1 MPALLASGA
10 NSGFISTSEASKL
23 TDSLHFR
30 AEVTR
35 CLPETIS
42 DDKQAGSTERVL
54 DLEARNPDP
63 TVIADLEPENE
74 RDANRAGSTERVL
87 ELEARNPDPTVIADL
102 ERENERLAK
111 LLFETTTDFAMFR
124 KKTEGDLG
132 AALNAQR
139 IQDERRFAK
148 VVEAEIRDA
157 DERAKANLDEC
168 EARRVQREDDLADAE
183 ARLIECESQRGREA
197 EAAGDDRTELERLKA
212 KFIEAEAKASE
223 ARSREDDADARLIE
237 CEAQRGREAEAAG
250 DDRTELER
258 LKAKI
263 IEAEAKASEARSRE
277 DDRADARLNECEA
290 RIREIRREDDRADAE
305 SKARLDECGK
315 REAKIR
321 DDASAELERLKAEI
335 IEANKRATTNLN
347 VCEARIRDERLKAT
361 ENRAGHLDAL
371 AESVDE
377 IRHRQSLTDREI
389 QNLQDASD
397 ENNNALAVLVSKYR
411 RLQIHM
417 ERVTAAIKAG
427 VSTCRSNVVLSIISS
442 LVVTFLK

>member
-87 ELEARNPDPTVIADL
+87 ELEARNPDPNVIADL

-168 EARRVQREDDLADAE
+168 EDDLADAE
-183 ARLIECESQRGREA
+183 ARLNECESQRGREA
-197 EAAGDDRTELERLKA
+197 EAAGDDRAELERLKA
-212 KFIEAEAKASE
+212 
-223 ARSREDDADARLIE
+223 
-237 CEAQRGREAEAAG
+237 
-250 DDRTELER
+250 
-258 LKAKI
+258 
-263 IEAEAKASEARSRE
+263 EAEAKASEARSRE
-277 DDRADARLNECEA
+277 DDRADARLNECQA

>member
-1 MPALLASGA
+1 
-10 NSGFISTSEASKL
+10 
-23 TDSLHFR
+23 
-30 AEVTR
+30 
-35 CLPETIS
+35 
-42 DDKQAGSTERVL
+42 L
-54 DLEARNPDP
+54 D
-63 TVIADLEPENE
+63 
-74 RDANRAGSTERVL
+74 
-87 ELEARNPDPTVIADL
+87 LEARNPDPTVIADL

-168 EARRVQREDDLADAE
+168 EDDLADAE
-183 ARLIECESQRGREA
+183 
-197 EAAGDDRTELERLKA
+197 
-212 KFIEAEAKASE
+212 
-223 ARSREDDADARLIE
+223 
-237 CEAQRGREAEAAG
+237 
-250 DDRTELER
+250 
-258 LKAKI
+258 
-263 IEAEAKASEARSRE
+263 
-277 DDRADARLNECEA
+277 ARLNECEA

-389 QNLQDASD
+389 QNLQDTSD

-411 RLQIHM
+411 RLQIHL

-427 VSTCRSNVVLSIISS
+427 VSTSRSNVVLSIISS

>member
-1 MPALLASGA
+1 M
-10 NSGFISTSEASKL
+10 
-23 TDSLHFR
+23 
-30 AEVTR
+30 
-35 CLPETIS
+35 
-42 DDKQAGSTERVL
+42 

-87 ELEARNPDPTVIADL
+87 ELEARNPDPNVIADL

-157 DERAKANLDEC
+157 NERAKANLDEC

-183 ARLIECESQRGREA
+183 ARLNECESQRGREA
-197 EAAGDDRTELERLKA
+197 EAAGDDRAELERVKA
-212 KFIEAEAKASE
+212 EAEAKASE
-223 ARSREDDADARLIE
+223 ARSREDDAEARLIE

-250 DDRTELER
+250 DELER
-258 LKAKI
+258 LKA
-263 IEAEAKASEARSRE
+263 EAEAKASEARSRE

-389 QNLQDASD
+389 QSLQDTSD

-411 RLQIHM
+411 RLQIHL

-427 VSTCRSNVVLSIISS
+427 VSTSRSNVVLSIISS

>member
-1 MPALLASGA
+1 MPALLASGPTPVL
-10 NSGFISTSEASKL
+10 FQPRRPKL

-42 DDKQAGSTERVL
+42 DDKQAGSTERVIVT
-54 DLEARNPDP
+54 D
-63 TVIADLEPENE
+63 
-74 RDANRAGSTERVL
+74 
-87 ELEARNPDPTVIADL
+87 LEARNPDPTVIADL

-124 KKTEGDLG
+124 KKTEGDLD

-168 EARRVQREDDLADAE
+168 EDDLADAE

-197 EAAGDDRTELERLKA
+197 EAAGDDMAELERLKA
-212 KFIEAEAKASE
+212 EAEAKASE
-223 ARSREDDADARLIE
+223 ARSREDDD
-237 CEAQRGREAEAAG
+237 
-250 DDRTELER
+250 
-258 LKAKI
+258 
-263 IEAEAKASEARSRE
+263 
-277 DDRADARLNECEA
+277 ADARLNECEA

-389 QNLQDASD
+389 QNLQDTSD

-411 RLQIHM
+411 RLQIHL

-427 VSTCRSNVVLSIISS
+427 VSTSRSNVVLLIISS

>member
-42 DDKQAGSTERVL
+42 DDNKAGSTERVIVT
-54 DLEARNPDP
+54 D
-63 TVIADLEPENE
+63 
-74 RDANRAGSTERVL
+74 
-87 ELEARNPDPTVIADL
+87 LEARNPDPTVIADL

-157 DERAKANLDEC
+157 NERAKANLDEC
-168 EARRVQREDDLADAE
+168 EARQIRREDEDRADAK
-183 ARLIECESQRGREA
+183 ARLEECEAQRRREA
-197 EAAGDDRTELERLKA
+197 EVAGDDSAELERLKA
-212 KFIEAEAKASE
+212 E
-223 ARSREDDADARLIE
+223 
-237 CEAQRGREAEAAG
+237 
-250 DDRTELER
+250 
-258 LKAKI
+258 I

-411 RLQIHM
+411 RLQIHL

-427 VSTCRSNVVLSIISS
+427 VSTSRSNVVLSIISS

>member
-1 MPALLASGA
+1 MIAKINDTSQNARVLASGA
-10 NSGFISTSEASKL
+10 NSCFISTSEASKL

-42 DDKQAGSTERVL
+42 DDNQAGSTERVIVT

-63 TVIADLEPENE
+63 TVIADLERENE
-74 RDANRAGSTERVL
+74 RFSDANRAGSTERVL

-168 EARRVQREDDLADAE
+168 EDDLADAE

-197 EAAGDDRTELERLKA
+197 EAAGDDRAELERLKA
-212 KFIEAEAKASE
+212 EAEAKASE
-223 ARSREDDADARLIE
+223 ARSREDDD
-237 CEAQRGREAEAAG
+237 
-250 DDRTELER
+250 
-258 LKAKI
+258 
-263 IEAEAKASEARSRE
+263 
-277 DDRADARLNECEA
+277 ADARLNECEA

-397 ENNNALAVLVSKYR
+397 ENNNAVAVLVSKYR

>member
-1 MPALLASGA
+1 M
-10 NSGFISTSEASKL
+10 
-23 TDSLHFR
+23 
-30 AEVTR
+30 
-35 CLPETIS
+35 
-42 DDKQAGSTERVL
+42 

-63 TVIADLEPENE
+63 TVIADLERENE
-74 RDANRAGSTERVL
+74 RFSDANRAGSTERVL

-168 EARRVQREDDLADAE
+168 EDDLADAE

-197 EAAGDDRTELERLKA
+197 EAAGDDRAELERLKA
-212 KFIEAEAKASE
+212 EAEAKASE
-223 ARSREDDADARLIE
+223 ARSREDDAEARLIE

-250 DDRTELER
+250 DELER
-258 LKAKI
+258 LKA
-263 IEAEAKASEARSRE
+263 EAEAKASEARSRE

-389 QNLQDASD
+389 QNLQDTSD

-411 RLQIHM
+411 RLQIHL

-427 VSTCRSNVVLSIISS
+427 VSTSRSNVVLSIISS

>member
-54 DLEARNPDP
+54 D
-63 TVIADLEPENE
+63 
-74 RDANRAGSTERVL
+74 
-87 ELEARNPDPTVIADL
+87 LEARNPDPTVIADL

-168 EARRVQREDDLADAE
+168 EDDLADAE
-183 ARLIECESQRGREA
+183 
-197 EAAGDDRTELERLKA
+197 
-212 KFIEAEAKASE
+212 
-223 ARSREDDADARLIE
+223 ARLIE

-250 DDRTELER
+250 DELER
-258 LKAKI
+258 LKA
-263 IEAEAKASEARSRE
+263 EAEAKAIETRSRE

-315 REAKIR
+315 
-321 DDASAELERLKAEI
+321 
-335 IEANKRATTNLN
+335 
-347 VCEARIRDERLKAT
+347 
-361 ENRAGHLDAL
+361 
-371 AESVDE
+371 
-377 IRHRQSLTDREI
+377 
-389 QNLQDASD
+389 
-397 ENNNALAVLVSKYR
+397 
-411 RLQIHM
+411 
-417 ERVTAAIKAG
+417 
-427 VSTCRSNVVLSIISS
+427 
-442 LVVTFLK
+442 

>member
-10 NSGFISTSEASKL
+10 NSGFISTSEAS

-42 DDKQAGSTERVL
+42 DDNQAGSTERVL
-54 DLEARNPDP
+54 D
-63 TVIADLEPENE
+63 
-74 RDANRAGSTERVL
+74 
-87 ELEARNPDPTVIADL
+87 LEARNPDPTVIADL

-157 DERAKANLDEC
+157 NERAKANLDEC
-168 EARRVQREDDLADAE
+168 EDDLADAE
-183 ARLIECESQRGREA
+183 
-197 EAAGDDRTELERLKA
+197 
-212 KFIEAEAKASE
+212 
-223 ARSREDDADARLIE
+223 
-237 CEAQRGREAEAAG
+237 
-250 DDRTELER
+250 
-258 LKAKI
+258 
-263 IEAEAKASEARSRE
+263 
-277 DDRADARLNECEA
+277 ARLNECEA

-321 DDASAELERLKAEI
+321 DDAEAKARLNECEAQCSREAEVAGDNSAELEKLKAEI

-361 ENRAGHLDAL
+361 ENRAGHLNAL
-371 AESVDE
+371 AQSVDE

-389 QNLQDASD
+389 QNLQDTSD

-411 RLQIHM
+411 RLQIHL